1 MACRAVALDKAIHAL
16 DRIRLRG
23 RKLEAFDATCCCAV
37 IYGLFAGAASRL
49 RRAIDATWG

>member
-1 MACRAVALDKAIHAL
+1 MACRAGALDKAIHAL

-37 IYGLFAGAASRL
+37 NYGLFAGAASRL